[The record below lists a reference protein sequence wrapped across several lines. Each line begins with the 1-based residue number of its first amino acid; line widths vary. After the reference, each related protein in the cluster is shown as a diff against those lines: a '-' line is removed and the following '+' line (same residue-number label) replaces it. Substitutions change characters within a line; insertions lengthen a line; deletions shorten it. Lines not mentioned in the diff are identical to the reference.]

1 VSVRCGKTTFMDL
14 LAGTF
19 ERGGEE
25 GKDEG
30 DEHSLKGLGVAYK
43 RQHYAPRFRKFAG
56 TVGALAE
63 RAGRSAWEETSLTC
77 RWRVCPPPGDLF
89 ERAVQGVVADRFYR
103 LLVLRPLQ
111 LEALERL
118 DVRTLSGGELQ
129 RVAIAVCL
137 GTPASVYL
145 FDEPSAGLDCEQR
158 VVVSKV
164 IRRWVVDH
172 MRKTAFVIEHDFV
185 MAAALSDRT
194 IVFSGRPGVECTA
207 SAPRPMADGFNAF
220 LESLDVTFRRAL
232 PAARVA
238 ADDGARVLRP
248 PPPFP

>member
-1 VSVRCGKTTFMDL
+1 MGGDVPHVS
-14 LAGTF
+14 LA
-19 ERGGEE
+19 
-25 GKDEG
+25 
-30 DEHSLKGLGVAYK
+30 
-43 RQHYAPRFRKFAG
+43 
-56 TVGALAE
+56 
-63 RAGRSAWEETSLTC
+63 
-77 RWRVCPPPGDLF
+77 RVPPPGDLF